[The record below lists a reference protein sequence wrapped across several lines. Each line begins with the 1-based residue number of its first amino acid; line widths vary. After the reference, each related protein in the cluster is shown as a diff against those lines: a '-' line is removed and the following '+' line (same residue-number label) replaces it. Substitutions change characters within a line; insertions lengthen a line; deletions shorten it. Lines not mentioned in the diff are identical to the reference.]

1 MKWQALLLTA
11 TLFAGCTTSDNGD
24 SKSSSPKGDAPMVQY
39 GQLASK
45 KGERVKTVAWVL
57 GEGGSFRFDGSF
69 VLILVPDAS
78 INWVDFFEN
87 HDSMEKLVN
96 SLDGEP
102 ERIASAAD
110 VDEYMKYQRAVSEF
124 NSQIRSAESSPDAIA
139 WGHFKQNVLGARY
152 DMIGD
157 TPRILVRPT
166 RKELRDEANKV
177 WERYQQ
183 IAKSVEIE
191 AIGTAFASED
201 WAKKHNADTNLQS
214 AVSGKQIVIEVES
227 YKVLRTARD
236 AAKGPQTR
244 GAESL
249 EKPLD

>member
-1 MKWQALLLTA
+1 MKWQALVLTA
-11 TLFAGCTTSDNGD
+11 LLATGCTTSENGD
-24 SKSSSPKGDAPMVQY
+24 SSSSSPKGDAPMVQY

-57 GEGGSFRFDGSF
+57 GEGGSFRFDGTF
-69 VLILVPDAS
+69 VLIIVPDAS
-78 INWVDFFEN
+78 LNWVDFFDY
-87 HDSMEKLVN
+87 HDSMEKLVT
-96 SLDGEP
+96 SLDGDP

-124 NSQIRSAESSPDAIA
+124 NAQVRAVESSPDAIA

-177 WERYQQ
+177 WERYKQ

-191 AIGTAFASED
+191 AIGTAMASEE
-201 WAKKHNADTNLQS
+201 WAKRHNADSNLQS
-214 AVSGKQIVIEVES
+214 AVSEKQIVIEVES